1 MGVVPTMDMQGAA
14 AAENANCRLRLKTL
28 LPDAADLMYRFHKVC
43 YAICYCSRVHS
54 ISKCDMPMISMGSPW
69 RFWNVPT
76 LFAAESD

>member
-1 MGVVPTMDMQGAA
+1 MAFHRSPFVASGNPVFMQLEETASLFH
-14 AAENANCRLRLKTL
+14 NADYLITW
-28 LPDAADLMYRFHKVC
+28 
-43 YAICYCSRVHS
+43 CSRVHS